1 MHKHEMTYLTL
12 LATAGSA
19 EGPMHLHS
27 GNTCVYTMVVNYP
40 AQVAVD
46 LKQSGAFVTSCAS
59 WWLDRFYTQINLR
72 VFLYQILLCMPPNG
86 QDRKGGWCIENMV
99 NVKKNLSVH
108 TLSTHIAENTANL
121 TVSIPEESCMTS
133 THSNGK
139 PGLHVY
145 LAQLMHKLTLP
156 YLAGHTGNSCLDK

>member
-1 MHKHEMTYLTL
+1 MRQYSLVMKPRTTCSDHHETASSCLQWYYSEIMSKKQKYTTRQSPLYKSITVMHKHEMTYLTL
-12 LATAGSA
+12 MATACSA

-59 WWLDRFYTQINLR
+59 WWLDRFYTQINLQ

-86 QDRKGGWCIENMV
+86 LDRKGEWCIENMV
-99 NVKKNLSVH
+99 NVRK
-108 TLSTHIAENTANL
+108 T
-121 TVSIPEESCMTS
+121 
-133 THSNGK
+133 
-139 PGLHVY
+139 
-145 LAQLMHKLTLP
+145 
-156 YLAGHTGNSCLDK
+156 